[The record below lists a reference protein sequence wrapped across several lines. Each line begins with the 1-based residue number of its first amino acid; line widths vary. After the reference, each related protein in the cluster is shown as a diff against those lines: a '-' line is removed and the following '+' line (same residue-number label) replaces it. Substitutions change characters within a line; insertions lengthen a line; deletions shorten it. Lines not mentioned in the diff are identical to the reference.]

1 MAGWYNSVVEDL
13 GKIVDSIDYYEKQLE
28 EAKYECSIKGSPENC
43 SSPGITEH
51 RFNQLQEIE
60 AILEHLNIELR
71 KERSKTFR
79 KYLESYN
86 RTLSSRDAEKFVDS
100 EDSVI
105 NLTHLCNQYS
115 LLRNKYLGIM
125 KGLDTKQWQIGHI
138 TRLRTPNGRHCNT
151 INLPIKHLQ
160 KG

>member
-13 GKIVDSIDYYEKQLE
+13 SKIVDSIDYYEKQLE
-28 EAKYECSIKGSPENC
+28 EAKYECGIKGSLEK
-43 SSPGITEH
+43 SSSALPGITEH

-79 KYLESYN
+79 KYLENYN

-105 NLTHLCNQYS
+105 NLTHLCNQYA

-138 TRLRTPNGRHCNT
+138 TRLRTAGMED
-151 INLPIKHLQ
+151 IVIQ
-160 KG
+160 

>member
-1 MAGWYNSVVEDL
+1 MATWYNEVVKDL
-13 GKIVDSIDYYEKQLE
+13 GNMVDAIAYYENELNA
-28 EAKYECSIKGSPENC
+28 AKYECRIKGSLEKA
-43 SSPGITEH
+43 SASLPGITEF

-79 KYLESYN
+79 KFLEAYN
-86 RTLSSRDAEKFVDS
+86 RQLTSRDAEKFVDS
-100 EDSVI
+100 EQSVI
-105 NLTHLCNQYS
+105 DLTHLTNQFS

-138 TRLRTPNGRHCNT
+138 TRLRTAGMED
-151 INLPIKHLQ
+151 IVIE
-160 KG
+160 

>member
-1 MAGWYNSVVEDL
+1 MATHYNNIVKDL
-13 GKIVDSIDYYEKQLE
+13 SNIVPAIEYYDKELN
-28 EAKYECSIKGSPENC
+28 EARWEVKIKGSLEKA
-43 SSPGITEH
+43 SSSLPGLTEF

-71 KERSKTFR
+71 KERSIVFR

-86 RTLSSRDAEKFVDS
+86 RTLSSRDADKFVDG
-100 EDSVI
+100 EQSVI
-105 NLTHLCNQYS
+105 DLTHLTNQFS

-138 TRLRTPNGRHCNT
+138 TRLRTAGMED
-151 INLPIKHLQ
+151 IVID
-160 KG
+160 

>member
-13 GKIVDSIDYYEKQLE
+13 SKIVDSIDYYENQLE
-28 EAKYECSIKGSPENC
+28 EAKYECGIKGSLEK
-43 SSPGITEH
+43 SSSALPGITEH

-79 KYLESYN
+79 KYLENYN

-105 NLTHLCNQYS
+105 NLTHLCNQYA

-138 TRLRTPNGRHCNT
+138 TRLRTAGMED
-151 INLPIKHLQ
+151 IVIQ
-160 KG
+160 